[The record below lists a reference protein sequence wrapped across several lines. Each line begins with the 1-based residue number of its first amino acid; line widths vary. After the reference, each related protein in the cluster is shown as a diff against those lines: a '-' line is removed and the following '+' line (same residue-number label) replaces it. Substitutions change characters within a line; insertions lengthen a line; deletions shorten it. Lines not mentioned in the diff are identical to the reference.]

1 MARNFH
7 AMHHTFSCCAMSAQG
22 TASVCAI
29 LLLGSAIVAESIFV
43 AIISIIILGIILAL
57 PKTHTA

>member
-1 MARNFH
+1 
-7 AMHHTFSCCAMSAQG
+7 MSAQG

-29 LLLGSAIVAESIFV
+29 LLLGSAIMAESIFV

>member
-7 AMHHTFSCCAMSAQG
+7 AMHQAFSSCAMSAQG

-29 LLLGSAIVAESIFV
+29 LLLGSAIMAESIFV
-43 AIISIIILGIILAL
+43 AIISIMILGIILAL
-57 PKTHTA
+57 PKIHTA